1 MITLQTY
8 MPSIADSIQRGAHR
22 VGDALGHAYLDATR
36 VPVFGLV
43 IKAVKNILVL
53 PFKVARGCFVT
64 LKGFILDKINARNE
78 GRNSMTNYVSTED
91 RTGSQTNLC

>member
-43 IKAVKNILVL
+43 IKPLKTFWYYHLKLPEVVL
-53 PFKVARGCFVT
+53 LP
-64 LKGFILDKINARNE
+64 LKGL
-78 GRNSMTNYVSTED
+78 S
-91 RTGSQTNLC
+91 